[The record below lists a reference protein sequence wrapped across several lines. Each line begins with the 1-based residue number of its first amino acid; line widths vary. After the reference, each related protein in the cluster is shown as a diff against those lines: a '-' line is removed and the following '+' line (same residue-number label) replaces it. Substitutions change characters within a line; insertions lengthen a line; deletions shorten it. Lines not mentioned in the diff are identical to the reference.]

1 MVRRKKWINRLW
13 RDKVLVLMCV
23 PALVMVILFNY
34 VPMSGL
40 VLAFKKFDYSLG
52 LYRSPWNGFENFRHL
67 FLAGNTYWRITRNT
81 VLYFLLFTAVGTICN
96 VLLAIGINELAFKRS
111 AKYLQSIMIMPTF
124 ISYIA
129 VTYIVAAFLENKTG
143 MINKFRVAIGQTPI
157 KFYLEAQYWP
167 FILTI
172 VKIWK
177 GTGYGS
183 VLYLAT
189 LSGIDPNLYEAA
201 ALDGANA
208 RQKMWYI
215 TLPLLI
221 PMVTIMTL
229 LSLGSI
235 MHSDTGLFYQ
245 VTKNTGALYK
255 TTQVLDSYVLNSIM
269 TNSNYGMT
277 AATTFYQSLIGCI
290 IVVGTNLIR
299 RKVSPENALF

>member
-290 IVVGTNLIR
+290 MVVGTNLIV